1 MNKRKSHSQ
10 ARFHE
15 AFNLIS
21 TDINECMTNNGGC
34 QQHCSN
40 SKGSYSCYCNQGY
53 TKSGFSNCQGS
64 YFSRNTPQSFF
75 PCLVVQATIKSPLV
89 QDRLQDRW
97 LKLLWIKLKLLLLG
111 LKFHFC
117 EHWKVG
123 PKAGIFASSS
133 SVWLVKLFRQLWL
146 ASFAVCSAGLKKENS
161 VQKNSS
167 PGHRVL

>member
-21 TDINECMTNNGGC
+21 TDINECMINNGGC

-40 SKGSYSCYCNQGY
+40 SRGSYSCYCNQGY

-89 QDRLQDRW
+89 QDRLPW
-97 LKLLWIKLKLLLLG
+97 LKLLSIKLKLLLLG
-111 LKFHFC
+111 LRFHFC

-123 PKAGIFASSS
+123 PKAEIFANSS
-133 SVWLVKLFRQLWL
+133 SVWLVKLFRQFWL
-146 ASFAVCSAGLKKENS
+146 ASFISSWIYLNS
-161 VQKNSS
+161 VQKTGSA
-167 PGHRVL
+167 GHRVL